1 MSEIERV
8 AKGLTEAQRASIV
21 NAVDLMSNYGGY
33 PFMTVSVT
41 NDPWPAGIAQFL
53 TLNSDRPTPLG
64 LQVRDYLKGQL

>member
-53 TLNSDRPTPLG
+53 TLNSDRLTPLG
-64 LQVRDYLKGQL
+64 LQVRDYLKAHP

>member
-1 MSEIERV
+1 MSEIETLV
-8 AKGLTEAQRASIV
+8 KGLTEAQRASIV

-53 TLNSDRPTPLG
+53 TLNSDRLTPLG
-64 LQVRDYLKGQL
+64 LQVRDYLEGQL